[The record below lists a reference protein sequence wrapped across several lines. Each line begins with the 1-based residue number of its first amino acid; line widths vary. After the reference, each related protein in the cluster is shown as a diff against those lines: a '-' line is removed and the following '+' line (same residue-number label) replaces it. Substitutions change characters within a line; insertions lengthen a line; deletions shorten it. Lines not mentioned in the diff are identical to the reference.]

1 MSQFE
6 LYVEE
11 NGSKTLLT
19 SNINQTILTA
29 GITDLGINTEKFGRT
44 FSVYLRNKK
53 YYGSTSLTNELKLN
67 FIITGCDYVPM
78 IFNP

>member
-11 NGSKTLLT
+11 NGSKMLLT
-19 SNINQTILTA
+19 SNLNQTISAA
-29 GITDLGINTEKFGRT
+29 GSTDLGINTEHFGRT
-44 FSVYLRNKK
+44 FSVYLINKK
-53 YYGSTSLTNELKLN
+53 YYGDTSLTNELKLN
-67 FIITGCDYVPM
+67 FIITGCSLVPM